1 MLSKGIQVQPK
12 WALPS
17 AACPSTVYNYFLFQ
31 CSDKSCLRTP
41 SMKRRPTDSS
51 AEGKKDTG
59 MLKYIR
65 NQVSPYYPLL
75 ECKLLLLLQIHKDGV
90 LVVLGVLSS
99 IPLGNESVS
108 SPFVL
113 AYKSSPYPDWGHVWR
128 HFACSMGAPDECGW
142 TYGCS
147 CRSV

>member
-1 MLSKGIQVQPK
+1 
-12 WALPS
+12 
-17 AACPSTVYNYFLFQ
+17 
-31 CSDKSCLRTP
+31 
-41 SMKRRPTDSS
+41 MKRRPTDST

-75 ECKLLLLLQIHKDGV
+75 LQIHKDCV
-90 LVVLGVLSS
+90 LVVLGVLCS

-113 AYKSSPYPDWGHVWR
+113 AYKSSPYSD
-128 HFACSMGAPDECGW
+128 
-142 TYGCS
+142 
-147 CRSV
+147 

>member
-1 MLSKGIQVQPK
+1 
-12 WALPS
+12 
-17 AACPSTVYNYFLFQ
+17 
-31 CSDKSCLRTP
+31 
-41 SMKRRPTDSS
+41 MKRRPTESS
-51 AEGKKDTG
+51 AEGKKDTF

-90 LVVLGVLSS
+90 LVVLGILCS

-113 AYKSSPYPDWGHVWR
+113 AYKSSPYPD
-128 HFACSMGAPDECGW
+128 
-142 TYGCS
+142 
-147 CRSV
+147 